1 MKKVLLLFTLA
12 IIASCSSDESP
23 KNDDDTAV
31 EKNLQGKWS
40 WVSTTNGVD
49 GTKITSET
57 EKKTIVLEFSG
68 TNFKKYTNGVLS
80 MDTTFEV
87 LTQEMVEGNPPIQTL
102 VTLGPTR
109 ITNKKSMTVS
119 PTSYEAITLN
129 GNKLKLSLFCNKCNS
144 SEYVKIK

>member
-12 IIASCSSDESP
+12 IIASCSSDDST
-23 KNDDDTAV
+23 KNDDDAAA
-31 EKNLQGKWS
+31 EKKLQGKWS
-40 WVSTTNGVD
+40 WVSTTNGVN

-68 TNFKKYTNGVLS
+68 SNFKKYTNGVLS
-80 MDTTFEV
+80 MDTSFKVE
-87 LTQEMVEGNPPIQTL
+87 TQPVIEGSPIQTL

-109 ITNKKSMTVS
+109 ITDKKSMTVS
-119 PTSYEAITLN
+119 PTSHEAIKIDGDKLN
-129 GNKLKLSLFCNKCNS
+129 LSLLCNKCNS